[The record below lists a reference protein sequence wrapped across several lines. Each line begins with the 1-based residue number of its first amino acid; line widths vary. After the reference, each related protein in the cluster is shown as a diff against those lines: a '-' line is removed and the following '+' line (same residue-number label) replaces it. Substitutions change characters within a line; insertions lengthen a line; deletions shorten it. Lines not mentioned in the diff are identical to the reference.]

1 MGIRKSMSV
10 HKRSKSSDNHAIYDR
25 IWGAIVDR
33 ALPPGTR
40 LKEEELCEIFGVGR
54 TRIRNVF
61 LQLAH
66 DHLVD
71 LVPNSGAHVAQ
82 PTVREARQVFEAR
95 RIVEC
100 HLVHE
105 LSSKMTADQRR
116 LLEQHVEKEKR
127 AEKSGNFSQRIR
139 LSGEFHLLL
148 ARIVDNPVLGDFLRE
163 LVSRTSLIIAAY
175 ERRSGTGGQPPCDG
189 HMALIEAVASGDA
202 ERASESMVRHMDGI
216 EGQLDLEPSPDAAID
231 LRNILLA
238 EPASGPT

>member
-1 MGIRKSMSV
+1 MSV
-10 HKRSKSSDNHAIYDR
+10 HKRTKSSDNNVIYDR

-100 HLVHE
+100 HLVRE

-116 LLEQHVEKEKR
+116 LLEQHVAKEKR
-127 AEKSGNFSQRIR
+127 AGKSGNFSQRIR
-139 LSGEFHLLL
+139 LSGDFHLLL

-175 ERRSGTGGQPPCDG
+175 EKRSGAGGANGQPPCDG

-202 ERASESMVRHMDGI
+202 ERASESMVRHLDEI
-216 EGQLDLEPSPDAAID
+216 VGQLDLEPSPDAAID
-231 LRNILLA
+231 LRSILLT
-238 EPASGPT
+238 EPMGAPT

>member
-1 MGIRKSMSV
+1 MSV
-10 HKRSKSSDNHAIYDR
+10 RKQTKSPDNRAIYDR

-33 ALPPGTR
+33 ALPPGTH
-40 LKEEELCEIFGVGR
+40 LKEEELCDIFGVGR

-95 RIVEC
+95 RIIEC
-100 HLVHE
+100 HLVRE
-105 LSSKMTADQRR
+105 LASEMTVDQRR
-116 LLEQHVEKEKR
+116 LLEQHVTKEKR

-175 ERRSGTGGQPPCDG
+175 ERRNSGPNGAKGHPPCDG

-202 ERASESMVRHMDGI
+202 ERACESMVRHLEGI
-216 EGQLDLEPSPDAAID
+216 EGQLDLEPSPDGAID
-231 LRNILLA
+231 LRKVLLA
-238 EPASGPT
+238 VAASSPT